1 MNSSITIELASEFI
15 VVEAVID
22 TKNEGIKCDLQMTI
36 IKPDP
41 ASWILR
47 RLQGMVH

>member
-22 TKNEGIKCDLQMTI
+22 TKMKALNVIYK
-36 IKPDP
+36 
-41 ASWILR
+41 
-47 RLQGMVH
+47 